1 MPRAIRRRGFLS
13 NLLGSRSIRIG
24 ELDFKAGRL
33 RADSPSATRRTSQ
46 SLRPLSTMSDCARW
60 REPPDVRRGSIGR
73 ESLQAVPFHDFQN
86 LGDIIESSGQR
97 PPVIDTTGP
106 KRLARRRRLFFSGE
120 APAQDFVDGFLQAQS
135 AALAQ
140 PVHGQRDI
148 RVKCQ
153 SRSHASKHRY
163 LMS

>member
-1 MPRAIRRRGFLS
+1 MPRAIRRCGFLS

-73 ESLQAVPFHDFQN
+73 WRQMKSVCRKFPHDVRGGRESRRFLRPAIRGPAARDAPR
-86 LGDIIESSGQR
+86 EMAWAQR
-97 PPVIDTTGP
+97 ADWKGCGERKGGSATEAQPGRARSVDHPA
-106 KRLARRRRLFFSGE
+106 RLAPPGAVAWMSNE
-120 APAQDFVDGFLQAQS
+120 
-135 AALAQ
+135 
-140 PVHGQRDI
+140 
-148 RVKCQ
+148 
-153 SRSHASKHRY
+153 HR
-163 LMS
+163 